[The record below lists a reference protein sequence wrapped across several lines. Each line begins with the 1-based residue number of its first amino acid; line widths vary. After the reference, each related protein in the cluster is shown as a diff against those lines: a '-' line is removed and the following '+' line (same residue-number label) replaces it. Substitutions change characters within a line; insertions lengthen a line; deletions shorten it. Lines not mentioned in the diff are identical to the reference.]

1 MWCGKTELNSNIIP
15 PKHLWLDE
23 QQRVERIQATVRG
36 ASCGQSCGLINWN
49 KRINE
54 GEWGRRVNIM
64 TFPEWVSSLLMWCL
78 FPYAGN
84 RKQLSYSFINSS
96 TYFTS
101 SISAVTSRFLSFRFA
116 LSFGC
121 GLCHVLSPVWEKV
134 KTAEES
140 HLRPRAMQSNTC
152 QPIRALQKPN
162 K

>member
-1 MWCGKTELNSNIIP
+1 MWCGKTELNSNVIP
-15 PKHLWLDE
+15 PKHLWL
-23 QQRVERIQATVRG
+23 AA
-36 ASCGQSCGLINWN
+36 ASRENSGHGKWSITWAELWKGLINRN

-64 TFPEWVSSLLMWCL
+64 TFPEWASCLLMWSL
-78 FPYAGN
+78 FLYMSATVSV
-84 RKQLSYSFINSS
+84 QLSHSFINSA
-96 TYFTS
+96 TYFSS
-101 SISAVTSRFLSFRFA
+101 SICARFLSFRFS
-116 LSFGC
+116 LSFSC
-121 GLCHVLSPVWEKV
+121 GLCHVLSPDWEKV